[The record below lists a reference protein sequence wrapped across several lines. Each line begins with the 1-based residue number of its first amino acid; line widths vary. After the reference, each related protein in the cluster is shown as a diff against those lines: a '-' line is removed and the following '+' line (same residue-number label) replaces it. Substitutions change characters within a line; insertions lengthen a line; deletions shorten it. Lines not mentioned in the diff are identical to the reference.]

1 MKSAV
6 LVAITMLSAAAPAA
20 VAAQQRNWELAVQGG
35 AAFPTTDLYDTD
47 LKTGFGF
54 EGTLSYRFTP
64 SIGVYAGWDWHKFV
78 TDVDGASFIGAD
90 VDVEETGYVLGLQ
103 YEHALG
109 DSPSSP
115 AVMFRGGGTLNH
127 LELSDSAGDEITNT
141 GHGLGYEVGVGLAV
155 PLGDRF
161 RLVPAA
167 RFRSLDRDLTVNGVT
182 RGVTLSYG
190 TAELA
195 LRVSF

>member
-6 LVAITMLSAAAPAA
+6 LAVITMLSTAVPAA
-20 VAAQQRNWELAVQGG
+20 LAAQQRSWELAVQGG
-35 AAFPTTDLYDTD
+35 AAFPATDLYDTD

-64 SIGVYAGWDWHKFV
+64 SIGVYAGWDWHKFI
-78 TDVDGASFIGAD
+78 TDVAGTSFIGAD

-103 YEHALG
+103 YEFPLG
-109 DSPSSP
+109 GSPNSPS
-115 AVMFRGGGTLNH
+115 VVLRGGGTLNH
-127 LELSDSAGDEITNT
+127 LELSDSSGNELTDT
-141 GHGLGYEVGVGLAV
+141 GHGVGYEVGVGFAV

-167 RFRSLDRDLTVNGVT
+167 RYRSLDRDLTVNGVT

-190 TAELA
+190 TAELG